1 MLLRNVLHGLGR
13 NIRDVLARD
22 EDQLILGLVGVLP
35 NADTRTHGED
45 LVHPNVRRLTLSAD
59 QLAAVE
65 GKGQTDRVRNEM
77 RAMIEL
83 WIVKPV
89 ATDLID
95 VLA

>member
-1 MLLRNVLHGLGR
+1 VRPRSVH
-13 NIRDVLARD
+13 VK
-22 EDQLILGLVGVLP
+22 LILGLVGALP
-35 NADTRTHGED
+35 NADKRAHGED
-45 LVHPNVRRLTLSAD
+45 LVHSNVRWLTLSAN

-89 ATDLID
+89 AADLID

>member
-1 MLLRNVLHGLGR
+1 
-13 NIRDVLARD
+13 
-22 EDQLILGLVGVLP
+22 
-35 NADTRTHGED
+35 
-45 LVHPNVRRLTLSAD
+45 
-59 QLAAVE
+59 LAAVE

-89 ATDLID
+89 AADLID